1 MSDEGKAGWAVVLW
15 SVGFHA
21 GVLIAAGINK
31 AVGITLM
38 ICSTAI
44 LITVLYADARYQ
56 AQKRAR
62 ENWQKYQEKIILK
75 ALKDAGYIE
84 SDNDK
89 SGRR

>member
-15 SVGFHA
+15 SIGFHA
-21 GVLIAAGINK
+21 GVFIAAGINK

-44 LITVLYADARYQ
+44 LITVLYTDARYQ

-62 ENWQKYQEKIILK
+62 DNWRKYQEKIILE
-75 ALKDAGYIE
+75 ALKNAGYID
-84 SDNDK
+84 SDTDTH
-89 SGRR
+89 R

>member
-15 SVGFHA
+15 SIGFHA
-21 GVLIAAGINK
+21 GVFIAAGINK

-62 ENWQKYQEKIILK
+62 DNWRKYQEKIILE
-75 ALKDAGYIE
+75 ALKNAGYID
-84 SDNDK
+84 SDTNTH
-89 SGRR
+89 R

>member
-15 SVGFHA
+15 SIGFHA
-21 GVLIAAGINK
+21 GVFIAAGINK

-44 LITVLYADARYQ
+44 LVTVLYADARYQ

-62 ENWQKYQEKIILK
+62 DNWRKYQEKIILE
-75 ALKDAGYIE
+75 ALKNAGYID
-84 SDNDK
+84 SDTNTDK
-89 SGRR
+89 

>member
-1 MSDEGKAGWAVVLW
+1 MTDEGKAGWAVVLW
-15 SVGFHA
+15 SIGFHA
-21 GVLIAAGINK
+21 GVFIAAGINK

-62 ENWQKYQEKIILK
+62 DNWRKYQEKIILE
-75 ALKDAGYIE
+75 ALKNAGYID
-84 SDNDK
+84 SDTNTDK
-89 SGRR
+89 

>member
-15 SVGFHA
+15 SIGFHA
-21 GVLIAAGINK
+21 GVFIAAGINK

-44 LITVLYADARYQ
+44 LVTVLYADARYQ

-62 ENWQKYQEKIILK
+62 DNWRKYQEKIILE
-75 ALKDAGYIE
+75 ALKNAGYI
-84 SDNDK
+84 DTDTDTDK
-89 SGRR
+89 

>member
-15 SVGFHA
+15 SIGFHA
-21 GVLIAAGINK
+21 GVFIAAGINK

-44 LITVLYADARYQ
+44 LVTVLYADARYQ

-62 ENWQKYQEKIILK
+62 DNWRKYQEKIILE
-75 ALKDAGYIE
+75 ALKNAGYID
-84 SDNDK
+84 SDTNSDK
-89 SGRR
+89 

>member
-15 SVGFHA
+15 SIGFHA
-21 GVLIAAGINK
+21 GVFIAAGINK

-62 ENWQKYQEKIILK
+62 DNWRKYQEKIILE
-75 ALKDAGYIE
+75 ALKNAGYID
-84 SDNDK
+84 SDIDSNK
-89 SGRR
+89 

>member
-15 SVGFHA
+15 SIGFHA
-21 GVLIAAGINK
+21 GVFIAAGINK

-44 LITVLYADARYQ
+44 LVTVLYADARYQ

-62 ENWQKYQEKIILK
+62 DNWRKYQEKIIME
-75 ALKDAGYIE
+75 ALKNAGYID
-84 SDNDK
+84 SDTDTH
-89 SGRR
+89 R

>member
-1 MSDEGKAGWAVVLW
+1 MTDEGKAGWAVVLW
-15 SVGFHA
+15 SIGFHA
-21 GVLIAAGINK
+21 GVFIAAGINK

-62 ENWQKYQEKIILK
+62 DNWRKYQEKIILE
-75 ALKDAGYIE
+75 ALKNAGYID
-84 SDNDK
+84 SDTDTH
-89 SGRR
+89 R

>member
-1 MSDEGKAGWAVVLW
+1 MSDEGRAGWAVVLW
-15 SVGFHA
+15 SIGFHA
-21 GVLIAAGINK
+21 GVFIAAGINK

-62 ENWQKYQEKIILK
+62 DNWRKYQEKIILE
-75 ALKDAGYIE
+75 ALKNAGYID
-84 SDNDK
+84 SDTDTH
-89 SGRR
+89 R

>member
-1 MSDEGKAGWAVVLW
+1 MTDEGKAGWAVVLW
-15 SVGFHA
+15 SIGFHA
-21 GVLIAAGINK
+21 GVFIAAGINK

-62 ENWQKYQEKIILK
+62 DNWRKYQEKIIME
-75 ALKDAGYIE
+75 ALKNAGYI
-84 SDNDK
+84 DTDTDTH
-89 SGRR
+89 R